1 MAQDQD
7 NSAER
12 DKGLRIEVLHEGVSG
27 RLRFRVPALYRSS
40 RVRRQIEQV
49 LEGEESIHRIRASE
63 LTATVLVTYRR
74 SMSSEQ
80 VIDRLTSL
88 LKMPLKEQAAPS
100 RPESQKKDSEATVFD
115 LRAQIQ
121 QILGLFHPKSQSRS
135 APQAGIPV
143 HSWHALEG
151 TAILAMMHAST
162 IQGLSPKEIERRQAR
177 YGMNSFGTNKR
188 RSDFFIFLEQFMTLP
203 VGILGVSAGISV
215 LTGGAAD
222 AAIILSV
229 VLINAAIGFFT
240 ERHAE
245 QTILSLADMRPRHI
259 KVLRDGEVST
269 TEMIDLVPGDIV
281 LLEPG
286 SYVPADLRLLET
298 RRLTVDESSLTGE
311 SMPVDKDAHLL
322 LRADTPLG
330 DRRNM
335 AYMGTIATGG
345 TGKGVV
351 VATALE
357 TELGQIQAM
366 LADVRP
372 PETPI
377 ETQLGSLGSRL
388 AIVSAA
394 LCVGVFGLGMLRGAS
409 WLEMLKSSISL
420 AVAAVPEGLPAVATS
435 TLALGIAEMRRHNV
449 AIRHLP
455 AVETLGSVQTF
466 CLDKTGTLTQNR
478 MEVVEVVL
486 GQDRMSLENAKLEL
500 PRGASAITL
509 RRLLE
514 VIVLCNEV
522 VFGVDGEPAGSATEI
537 ALIEL
542 ADHEGVEPL
551 LLRDQY
557 PMIEMHPRAEGRPL
571 MSSRHRTESEQQL
584 IAVKGSPA
592 EVLDRCDYFMSEDQ
606 PLDEVTRKHLLL
618 LNEQMAGDALRVL
631 GMAYRYLED
640 GDAMHSERLVWL
652 GLVGMTDPLRP
663 GMPELMQAFHEAGIK
678 PVMITG
684 DQSATAHAVAREL
697 KLANGRPERILDA
710 VSLDQMAPE
719 MLRALVPDVDVF
731 SRVSPAHKLRIVQA
745 YQQSGQVV
753 AMTGDGVNDAP
764 ALKAADNGVAMGR
777 SGTDVARS
785 VADVVLE
792 DDNLRTMYTAV
803 EQGRSIYAN
812 IRKTVHFLVSTN
824 LTEIE
829 IMVIS
834 IALGLGQP
842 LNPMQLLWIN
852 LLSDIFPGLALSQEP
867 PEKDVMQRPP
877 RDPKESILPREDLAH
892 MGLESLTITGVAMAG
907 YLYAIARYGIGSRA
921 STVAFNTLTTSELLH
936 AISCRSRTHSFYHD
950 KFLPRNRYLE
960 FALGGSLAVQVAANL
975 IPGIRRLLG
984 MTPMGFMD
992 TLIVLASSGLPLL
1005 MNEALKDVAFTRD
1018 ARWNKEGDQAHE

>member
-1 MAQDQD
+1 MPVQEPVET
-7 NSAER
+7 N
-12 DKGLRIEVLHEGVSG
+12 
-27 RLRFRVPALYRSS
+27 SS
-40 RVRRQIEQV
+40 RTGAQES
-49 LEGEESIHRIRASE
+49 EGP
-63 LTATVLVTYRR
+63 
-74 SMSSEQ
+74 Q
-80 VIDRLTSL
+80 
-88 LKMPLKEQAAPS
+88 
-100 RPESQKKDSEATVFD
+100 FD
-115 LRAQIQ
+115 LRAQIRT
-121 QILGLFHPKSQSRS
+121 ILGLLNTEPASRPTVS
-135 APQAGIPV
+135 SGIPV
-143 HSWHALEG
+143 HSWHAME
-151 TAILAMMHAST
+151 TST
-162 IQGLSPKEIERRQAR
+162 ILEMLNVSAAQGLSTKEIELRQAR
-177 YGMNSFGTNKR
+177 YGLNTFEANKK

-215 LTGGAAD
+215 LTGGAVD

-245 QTILSLADMRPRHI
+245 KTILSLADMRPRHI
-259 KVLRDGEVST
+259 KVLRAGEISSA
-269 TEMIDLVPGDIV
+269 EMVELVPGDIV

-286 SYVPADLRLLET
+286 SYVPADLRLLES
-298 RRLTVDESSLTGE
+298 RRLTLDESSLTGE
-311 SMPVDKDAHLL
+311 SMPIEKDAGLL
-322 LRADTPLG
+322 LRADRPLA
-330 DRRNM
+330 DRSNM

-345 TGKGVV
+345 TGKGIV

-388 AIVSAA
+388 AIVSGA
-394 LCVGVFGLGMLRGAS
+394 LCIGVFGLGMLRGAS
-409 WLEMLKSSISL
+409 WLDMLKSSISL

-478 MEVVEVVL
+478 MAVVEVVL
-486 GQDRMSLENAKLEL
+486 GQQRAPLQDGRVETSKDIESLALQRM
-500 PRGASAITL
+500 
-509 RRLLE
+509 LE
-514 VIVLCNEV
+514 VSVLCNEV
-522 VFGVDGEPAGSATEI
+522 AFGEDQAPAGSATEI

-542 ADHEGVEPL
+542 AGRAGLDASALRSDYPL
-551 LLRDQY
+551 LEL
-557 PMIEMHPRAEGRPL
+557 HPRAEGRPL
-571 MSSRHRTESEQQL
+571 MSSLHPAPDGQRL
-584 IAVKGSPA
+584 IAIKGSPA
-592 EVLDRCDYFMSEDQ
+592 EVLARCDFMMREGQ
-606 PLDEVTRKHLLL
+606 ELDEESRIRILQ
-618 LNEQMAGDALRVL
+618 LNQQMAGEALRVL
-631 GMAYRYLED
+631 GFAYRYINN
-640 GDAMHSERLVWL
+640 GDAMHSEHLIWL
-652 GLVGMTDPLRP
+652 GLIGMTDPLRP
-663 GMPELMQAFHEAGIK
+663 GMPELMQSFHQAGIK

-697 KLANGRPERILDA
+697 HLSNGRPEKILDA
-710 VSLDQMAPE
+710 ISLDQMDPD
-719 MLRALVPDVDVF
+719 MLRALVPDIDVF
-731 SRVSPAHKLRIVQA
+731 ARVSPAHKLRIVQA
-745 YQQSGQVV
+745 YQESGQVV

-764 ALKAADNGVAMGR
+764 ALKAADNGVAMGQ

-834 IALGLGQP
+834 MALGLGQP

-852 LLSDIFPGLALSQEP
+852 LLSDIFPGLALAQEP

-892 MGLESLTITGVAMAG
+892 MGVESLTITGVALAG
-907 YLYAIARYGIGSRA
+907 YLYAIARYGVGPRA

-950 KFLPRNRYLE
+950 EFLPRNLYLE
-960 FALGGSLAVQVAANL
+960 LALGGSVAAQVAANL
-975 IPGIRRLLG
+975 IPGIRRMLG
-984 MTPMGFMD
+984 MTPMGLMD

-1005 MNEALKDVAFTRD
+1005 MNEALKDVTFTRD
-1018 ARWNKEGDQAHE
+1018 ARRNKEGDQVHE

>member
-1 MAQDQD
+1 MDTKQEQSQ
-7 NSAER
+7 NQ
-12 DKGLRIEVLHEGVSG
+12 KNGLRIEVLHQGVSG
-27 RLRFRVPALYRSS
+27 RLRIRVPALYRSIKTK
-40 RVRRQIEQV
+40 RQIEKALAGDERIQ
-49 LEGEESIHRIRASE
+49 SIKANE
-63 LTATVLVTYRR
+63 LTATVLLRYEH
-74 SMSSEQ
+74 SLKQDQ
-80 VIDRLTSL
+80 VLERLTEL
-88 LKMPLKEQAAPS
+88 LNMPVQEPVDTISSRAGTQA
-100 RPESQKKDSEATVFD
+100 SEGPQFD
-115 LRAQIQ
+115 LRAQIRA
-121 QILGLFHPKSQSRS
+121 ILGMLNSEPPTPSTIRS
-135 APQAGIPV
+135 GIPV
-143 HSWHALEG
+143 HSWHALEAP
-151 TAILAMMHAST
+151 TILELLNVSAA
-162 IQGLSPKEIERRQAR
+162 QGLSTGEIELRQAR
-177 YGMNSFGTNKR
+177 YGLNTFEAYKK
-188 RSDFFIFLEQFMTLP
+188 RSDFFIFLEQFMTVP

-215 LTGGAAD
+215 LTGGAVD

-245 QTILSLADMRPRHI
+245 KTILSLADMRPRHI
-259 KVLRDGEVST
+259 KVLRAGEVST
-269 TEMIDLVPGDIV
+269 AEMVELVPGDIV

-286 SYVPADLRLLET
+286 SYVPADLRLLES
-298 RRLTVDESSLTGE
+298 RRLTLDESSLTGE
-311 SMPVDKDAHLL
+311 SLPIEKNADLL
-322 LRADTPLG
+322 LRADRPLAE
-330 DRRNM
+330 RENM

-388 AIVSAA
+388 ALISGA
-394 LCVGVFGLGMLRGAS
+394 LCIGVFGLGILRGAS

-478 MEVVEVVL
+478 MQVVEVVL
-486 GQDRMSLENAKLEL
+486 GQQRVQLKDGWVETSKEIESIAFQRM
-500 PRGASAITL
+500 
-509 RRLLE
+509 LE
-514 VIVLCNEV
+514 VSVLCNEV
-522 VFGVDGEPAGSATEI
+522 VFGEDQAPAGSATEI
-537 ALIEL
+537 ALIDL
-542 ADHEGVEPL
+542 AGHVGLDASSLRRDYPL
-551 LLRDQY
+551 LEL
-557 PMIEMHPRAEGRPL
+557 HPRAEGRPL
-571 MSSRHRTESEQQL
+571 MSSLHSVADGQRL
-584 IAVKGSPA
+584 IAIKGSPA
-592 EVLDRCDYFMSEDQ
+592 EVLARCDFMMKEGQ
-606 PLDEVTRKHLLL
+606 ELDDDSRIRILQ
-618 LNEQMAGDALRVL
+618 LNQQMAGNALRVL
-631 GMAYRYLED
+631 GFAYRYIKED
-640 GDAMHSERLVWL
+640 ETMHSEHLVWL
-652 GLVGMTDPLRP
+652 GLIGMSDPLRP
-663 GMPELMQAFHEAGIK
+663 GMSELMQSFHEAGIK

-697 KLANGRPERILDA
+697 HLSNGRPEKILDA
-710 VSLDQMAPE
+710 ISLDQMDPD
-719 MLRALVPDVDVF
+719 MLRALVPDIDVF
-731 SRVSPAHKLRIVQA
+731 ARVSPAHKLRIVQA
-745 YQQSGQVV
+745 YQGSGQVV

-764 ALKAADNGVAMGR
+764 ALKAADNGVAMGQ

-834 IALGLGQP
+834 LALGLGQP

-852 LLSDIFPGLALSQEP
+852 LLSDIFPGLALAQEP
-867 PEKDVMQRPP
+867 PEKDIMQRPP
-877 RDPKESILPREDLAH
+877 RDPRESILPHEDLAH
-892 MGLESLTITGVAMAG
+892 MGVESLTITGVALAG
-907 YLYAIARYGIGSRA
+907 YLYAIARYGVGPRA
-921 STVAFNTLTTSELLH
+921 STVAFNTLTISELLH

-950 KFLPRNRYLE
+950 EYLPRNLYLE
-960 FALGGSLAVQVAANL
+960 LALGGSIAAQLAANL

-992 TLIVLASSGLPLL
+992 ALIVLASSGLPLL
-1005 MNEALKDVAFTRD
+1005 VNEALKDVSFKHD
-1018 ARWNKEGDQAHE
+1018 ARRNEEGDQTHE